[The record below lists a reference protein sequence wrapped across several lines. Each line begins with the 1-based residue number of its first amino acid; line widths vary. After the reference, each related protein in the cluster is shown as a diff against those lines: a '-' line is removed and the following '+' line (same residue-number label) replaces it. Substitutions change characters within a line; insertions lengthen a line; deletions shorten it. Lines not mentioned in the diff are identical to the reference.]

1 MKKVR
6 KYNEFIDN
14 AKLIKFEEL
23 TSIVEEECSV
33 VSSNNTIIN
42 HPQYQEIIKM
52 GKKIVPL
59 LLKRLDESSMWLDA
73 LFIITGED
81 PVDKSHCGKIQLM
94 KEDWKN
100 WGIKNGI
107 K

>member
-59 LLKRLDESSMWLDA
+59 LLKRLDESSMWLDD

-81 PVDKSHCGKIQLM
+81 PVDKSHCGKIKLM

-100 WGIKNGI
+100 WGINL
-107 K
+107 